1 MRSSQLA
8 LKERESRIIETI
20 KDKEAQ
26 INLLQSQLHECQSQL
41 QHAQLL
47 VQSHPAA
54 IQAAVH
60 NREAELRIL
69 VLSREED
76 LGRAIQRK
84 EREIMSFLQ
93 RREAEV
99 NDSWGKREW
108 EMRAILS
115 RELEVKERIFQDRRA
130 VLQQREIAVADGE
143 KRLAAAKRLFEER
156 SQSLGKNSTV
166 MSLLNDL
173 AGTNHQDTP
182 KIASAPKALT
192 RRSTH
197 HPLPTA
203 LPIPPSA
210 PMAQFSPMRSV
221 VLTTTGEALATPSP
235 KDFAATV
242 DLSEFGDEVND
253 NDESLVIQV
262 L

>member
-84 EREIMSFLQ
+84 EREIMSSLQ

-99 NDSWGKREW
+99 NDSWGKREGG
-108 EMRAILS
+108 MRAILS
-115 RELEVKERIFQDRRA
+115 RNWRPRNGSSKIGVLFFNSGRLLWRTER
-130 VLQQREIAVADGE
+130 
-143 KRLAAAKRLFEER
+143 K
-156 SQSLGKNSTV
+156 
-166 MSLLNDL
+166 DL
-173 AGTNHQDTP
+173 
-182 KIASAPKALT
+182 
-192 RRSTH
+192 
-197 HPLPTA
+197 
-203 LPIPPSA
+203 PP
-210 PMAQFSPMRSV
+210 
-221 VLTTTGEALATPSP
+221 P
-235 KDFAATV
+235 KDCLRRGPKVWEKT
-242 DLSEFGDEVND
+242 L
-253 NDESLVIQV
+253 L